1 MSKAHSQKSI
11 FVSLVSYCDNELL
24 PTVRDIFQQA
34 KYPRRLTV
42 GLINQDDP
50 GQYLDFK
57 SDPVLK
63 KYHKQII
70 CENITPEE
78 SGGLG
83 VCRSRINTHFYGGQD
98 FYFQCDPHS
107 RLAEHWDEKFI
118 SYYGK
123 PKGKRII
130 VSTPWAYTMDGRR
143 VFKYYVKGAKRW
155 HDKVVVEAKHNL
167 SLDFNA
173 DGLIRTDL
181 FLAGCVFAPASWLQD
196 VPYDP
201 KIFMWGEEF
210 DLSCRTF
217 GAGYTAWLVK
227 EPMVWHL
234 WHRQNRKFR
243 GEIREKKR
251 YEDRDYAGRAHVF
264 KKLLNN
270 EYPHQL
276 QFIKHLGLCPA
287 EMHHAYGAL
296 LQSAGHRVEIKP
308 VRAQALFSKRY
319 STMFKTVAG
328 QVYDVD
334 YHYFCKFPREFEAV

>member
-1 MSKAHSQKSI
+1 MVKPHGHTSI

-24 PTVRDIFQQA
+24 ATLRDIFQQA
-34 KYPRRLTV
+34 KYPKRVAV
-42 GLINQDDP
+42 GLINQDDE
-50 GQYLDFK
+50 GQYIDFK

-63 KYHKQII
+63 KYHKQIR
-70 CENITPEE
+70 CENIVPEQ

-83 VCRSRINTHFYGGQD
+83 VCRHKINTEFYDGQD
-98 FYFQCDPHS
+98 FYLQVDPHT
-107 RLAEHWDEKFI
+107 RLVEHWDKKFI
-118 SYYGK
+118 SYYNK
-123 PKGKRII
+123 PEGKRII
-130 VSTPWAYTMDGRR
+130 VSTPWAFTLDGRR
-143 VFKYYVKGAKRW
+143 LFKYYVKGAKRW
-155 HDKVVVEAKHNL
+155 HPRVVVEAQHHL
-167 SLDFNA
+167 ELDFNA
-173 DGLIRTDL
+173 DGLTRTDL
-181 FLAGCVFAPASWLQD
+181 FLAGCVFAPASWLKE

-234 WHRQNRKFR
+234 WNRQNRKFR

-287 EMHHAYGAL
+287 EMHHAYATMFDSMREQDAL
-296 LQSAGHRVEIKP
+296 KP
-308 VRAQALFSKRY
+308 IRARALFTKRY
-319 STMFKTVAG
+319 STTFKTHAG
-328 QVYDVD
+328 EIYDVN
-334 YHYFCKFPREFEAV
+334 YYYFLKFRREFEEI